1 MRATPRLR
9 LLVGGVA
16 LVAATGGCGRQ
27 SALARPAPLFG
38 EQAKADYQD
47 EQDAAARAAARRE
60 QARRAGRPA
69 GTSPGARATT
79 GDSSATDQ
87 SSVDPGNA
95 PPTTRDVQDPAQKL
109 TPLSHD
115 PAAGAPDPLGPP
127 TSPSSPY

>member
-1 MRATPRLR
+1 MSAMTRLK
-9 LLVGGVA
+9 LLAGG
-16 LVAATGGCGRQ
+16 LVLAAVTTGCGRQ

-38 EQAKADYQD
+38 EQARADYQD
-47 EQDAAARAAARRE
+47 ERDAAARAAARRE
-60 QARRAGRPA
+60 QARRAGRSA
-69 GTSPGARATT
+69 NTSPGARAST
-79 GDSSATDQ
+79 GDASATDQ
-87 SSVDPGNA
+87 SSVDPSNA